1 MVFESK
7 QVISLVTWMAIFL
20 FETYSMTRSD
30 VEWYRQ
36 KRSKRLP
43 SYLQLNE
50 MVFPVVWSFLK
61 GCLIASHFFYFEY
74 AADFGYWTFLAVAI
88 TTLVNIVLNKTW
100 TMLFFGLHRIGS
112 ALLVSTLLFV
122 SSVLVTVFMGLSQ
135 PVTGNMYWL
144 PLILYIPYSA
154 WLGIAWWINYNW
166 YTDSFLEISL
176 DKNKG
181 RVRWQMRNKPRD
193 LYKTMDDIDMPIDHK
208 PIGNL

>member
-30 VEWYRQ
+30 IEWYRQ

-50 MVFPVVWSFLK
+50 MVFPVVWFILK
-61 GCLIASHFFYFEY
+61 GCLITSHFLYFEY
-74 AADFGYWTFLAVAI
+74 ATANFGYWTFLAVAI
-88 TTLVNIVLNKTW
+88 TTLINIVLNKTW
-100 TMLFFGLHRIGS
+100 TMLFFGWHRIGS

-135 PVTGNMYWL
+135 PVTGDMYWL

-154 WLGIAWWINYNW
+154 WLGFAWWINYNW

-176 DKNKG
+176 DRNKG
-181 RVRWQMRNKPRD
+181 RVRWQMRSKPRD
-193 LYKTMDDIDMPIDHK
+193 LYKTMDDINAPIDHK
-208 PIGNL
+208 PMV